1 MKGNIVKMAAAA
13 ILFLAWAAIVF
24 AGKTTMPGAETLIAW
39 IQGALAALVG
49 VHMYRVG
56 ADSGAA
62 PEETKPDARETKP
75 ENTNAAS

>member
-1 MKGNIVKMAAAA
+1 MKMAAAA

-62 PEETKPDARETKP
+62 PDDTKPVTKETQP
-75 ENTNAAS
+75 ENINAAS